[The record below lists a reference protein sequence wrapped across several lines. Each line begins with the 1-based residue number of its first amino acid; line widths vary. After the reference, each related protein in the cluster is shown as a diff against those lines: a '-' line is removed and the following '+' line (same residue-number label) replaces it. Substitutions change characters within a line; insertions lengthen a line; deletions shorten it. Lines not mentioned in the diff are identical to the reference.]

1 MLFQEPQPTK
11 FDLLFSV
18 GGIPVRVNP
27 FFWVVGIVLGA
38 MGGGGVFILICVI
51 ALFISILIHELGH
64 AIVMRYYGETPRI
77 ALYWGGGLAISEPG
91 AWSAKRSGRSTA
103 EQVIISLAGP
113 VAGFILALVA
123 IGIGLA
129 AKILTLNELNGFL
142 PGPVSLEN
150 QTDVH
155 IYNFFNVMLLLNIFW
170 GLVNLLPVYPLDGG
184 QVSRALFLHYQPYDG
199 LRTSLWVST
208 ICGAATAILGFVVFQ
223 QLFVAIL
230 FGSLAFSSYQAIQNM
245 DRGGFGG
252 GGFGNRPW

>member
-38 MGGGGVFILICVI
+38 GGGDGISIVI
-51 ALFISILIHELGH
+51 WVLALFISILIHELGH
-64 AIVMRYYGETPRI
+64 AVVMRYYGETPRI

-91 AWSAKRSGRSTA
+91 AWSAKRSGRTTA

-113 VAGFILALVA
+113 VAGFILALVM

-129 AKILTLNELNGFL
+129 ANIFTLNEFSGIF
-142 PGPVSLEN
+142 PSAVSIESEM
-150 QTDVH
+150 DSR
-155 IYNFFNVMLLLNIFW
+155 IYQFFKCMLLLNILW

-184 QVSRALFLHYQPYDG
+184 QISRALFLHYQPYDG

-208 ICGAATAILGFVVFQ
+208 ITGAAVAILGFVMFRQ
-223 QLFVAIL
+223 FFVAIL

-252 GGFGNRPW
+252 GFGNRPW